1 MNTFYFVL
9 WGNTRESRWRLL
21 TLPWDLDCYWNNEEL
36 WRSSMKNCFME
47 KVKQIELSFARCAV
61 YLANLTDL
69 RDMHLTAWI
78 PQYKQLKRSKL
89 FYWDCL
95 VTYKSLH
102 FKHQFAIQS
111 PPFLAWCWNLVLR
124 VEQKLEPTQ
133 DKHYRSICLAVFIA
147 EVLHGDKM
155 LDGDASILLYMQ
167 SPRPSDLA
175 NTYAHT

>member
-1 MNTFYFVL
+1 
-9 WGNTRESRWRLL
+9 
-21 TLPWDLDCYWNNEEL
+21 
-36 WRSSMKNCFME
+36 MKNCFME

-111 PPFLAWCWNLVLR
+111 PPFLA
-124 VEQKLEPTQ
+124 
-133 DKHYRSICLAVFIA
+133 
-147 EVLHGDKM
+147 
-155 LDGDASILLYMQ
+155 
-167 SPRPSDLA
+167 
-175 NTYAHT
+175 